1 MKPIKV
7 YQCKGGCCRRQSPSR
22 RFWYVRTPKGRE
34 TFTNFREAT
43 YYAGFEALSLPL
55 EVTA

>member
-1 MKPIKV
+1 MRPIRV
-7 YQCKGGCCRRQSPSR
+7 YQCKKDCCVVRVPSR

-34 TFTNFREAT
+34 TFSSFRDAA
-43 YYAGFEALSLPL
+43 YYAGWEALRLPQ